1 MTERQML
8 PGCPYAK
15 KCGGCQL
22 QNLSY
27 PEQLKWKQA
36 QVRRL
41 LGKFHQVEPIL
52 GMENPYHYRNK
63 VQAAFGVT
71 RDRRIVSG
79 IYQSSSH
86 RIVPVDS
93 CQIEDSKADAIIV
106 TVRELLRSFKL
117 TAYDERRE
125 QGVEMS
131 ILGEKVQLSHCGG
144 QCEKCDHPSEEC
156 VPKALR

>member
-125 QGVEMS
+125 QGFPVS
-131 ILGEKVQLSHCGG
+131 YTHLGTMRE
-144 QCEKCDHPSEEC
+144 
-156 VPKALR
+156 PKPAANTTARLTR

>member
-93 CQIEDSKADAIIV
+93 CPDRGQ
-106 TVRELLRSFKL
+106 
-117 TAYDERRE
+117 
-125 QGVEMS
+125 QGGCHYRHCS
-131 ILGEKVQLSHCGG
+131 GAASQL
-144 QCEKCDHPSEEC
+144 
-156 VPKALR
+156 

>member
-79 IYQSSSH
+79 IYQSQQPPH
-86 RIVPVDS
+86 R
-93 CQIEDSKADAIIV
+93 A
-106 TVRELLRSFKL
+106 
-117 TAYDERRE
+117 
-125 QGVEMS
+125 
-131 ILGEKVQLSHCGG
+131 GG
-144 QCEKCDHPSEEC
+144 QLPRSRTARRMPLSSLFGSCFA
-156 VPKALR
+156 ALSSPLTTSGGSRAFFAMFW